1 MRSSMHRNR
10 TLPWRGA
17 DVRLCDRSHRTRL
30 AATYTCT
37 GLALRII
44 EALDLVTLRVRS
56 NAMLCAVRARND
68 IMWTRW
74 HARHRRRRPS
84 RARLTVCSAR

>member
-1 MRSSMHRNR
+1 MCGCAIGRIAH
-10 TLPWRGA
+10 
-17 DVRLCDRSHRTRL
+17 VRLLRIPAR
-30 AATYTCT
+30 

-74 HARHRRRRPS
+74 HARRRRRRRRPS